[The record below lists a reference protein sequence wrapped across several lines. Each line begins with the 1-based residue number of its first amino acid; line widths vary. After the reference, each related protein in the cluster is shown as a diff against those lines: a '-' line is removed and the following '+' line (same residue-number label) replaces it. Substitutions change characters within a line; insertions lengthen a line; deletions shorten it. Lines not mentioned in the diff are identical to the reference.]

1 MNFVFL
7 AVFTHNLRHK
17 DIDTMIDKHAHL
29 ISSDTH
35 ADDSVSMVGL
45 YRLILMVLFVA
56 IMWTGVGIA
65 KQTQA
70 HHEAYRQLQQLK
82 EELTAMQVEKQRL
95 LIEQQ
100 TFSATPQIAR
110 RAVSELGMFFPVGD
124 SRRIISSSASIQ
136 SAQAKQAGE

>member
-1 MNFVFL
+1 M
-7 AVFTHNLRHK
+7 
-17 DIDTMIDKHAHL
+17 D
-29 ISSDTH
+29 
-35 ADDSVSMVGL
+35 
-45 YRLILMVLFVA
+45 
-56 IMWTGVGIA
+56 GVGIA